1 MCQATRA
8 TPPCPPTWTTHRPMD
23 RDRLR
28 CPRRCSYLEDYLEAY
43 LVDYLEDFLE
53 DYLEDFLEEYL
64 VATVAPSRWV
74 GQAPPRPWWPDQTR
88 FLTARA

>member
-1 MCQATRA
+1 MIFTLAFEFISGIVCH
-8 TPPCPPTWTTHRPMD
+8 PTSPAYTASS

-28 CPRRCSYLEDYLEAY
+28 CPRRCSYLEAYLVDYLEVY

-53 DYLEDFLEEYL
+53 DFRVEYL
-64 VATVAPSRWV
+64 VATVALSRWV

-88 FLTARA
+88 